1 MFAKHRSDAQCD
13 AAWRH
18 HQGAVLG
25 GLAKSLWRLLTVACF
40 AIPEGFLMLWLR
52 PPSFRANFPLR
63 LLLAMTKCLE

>member
-1 MFAKHRSDAQCD
+1 MEA
-13 AAWRH
+13 
-18 HQGAVLG
+18 AVLG

-63 LLLAMTKCLE
+63 LLLAMTKCLA